1 MNYSSEAFDEHYA
14 AAAAAVDES
23 VRQQEFKACQQE
35 LTNDAASA
43 YIQDVANIMVYNRK
57 FDGFQSYPLYA
68 VDFSAI
74 YQVQAS

>member
-1 MNYSSEAFDEHYA
+1 M
-14 AAAAAVDES
+14 
-23 VRQQEFKACQQE
+23 RQQEFKACQQE

-43 YIQDVANIMVYNRK
+43 YIQDVANIMVYNKK